1 MPIFQT
7 IRRATYL
14 FAATSVLAFIT
25 TACGQQPQ
33 ATTSVSGA
41 AAGTGGTPLAAELGQ
56 LTGHP
61 LEPALDIAYKGFN
74 RVNKE
79 IKDYTCTMRK
89 IERVDG
95 KLVGPEVMFV
105 KVRHQPFSV
114 YLNFINPENE
124 GREVIYVAGQNNGEL
139 VAHEAKGIKSLV
151 GPVSLKP
158 NSALAMAG
166 NRYPITELGMLNLCK
181 RLIEVGEQDRK
192 FGECDVKFVPNA
204 KVNGRGATCIQVTHP
219 VPRKNFRYHLARIY
233 VDDELQMPIRFESY
247 DWPREEGGKM
257 LLLEEYTYYNIKT
270 NVGLTD
276 ADFDTKNPNYKFTKR

>member
-1 MPIFQT
+1 MSIVQT

-14 FAATSVLAFIT
+14 LAATSVLALIT

-33 ATTSVSGA
+33 VTTASTGA
-41 AAGTGGTPLAAELGQ
+41 ATGAGGTPLATELGE

-61 LEPALDIAYKGFN
+61 LEPALDIAYKGRN
-74 RVNKE
+74 RVIKE
-79 IKDYTCTMRK
+79 IKDYTCTLRK

-139 VAHEAKGIKSLV
+139 IAHEAKGIKSLV

-166 NRYPITELGMLNLCK
+166 NRYPITELGMLNLCQ

-204 KVNGRGATCIQVTHP
+204 KINGRGATCIQVTHP

-257 LLLEEYTYYNIKT
+257 LLLEEYTYLNIKT

>member
-1 MPIFQT
+1 MRIIQT

-14 FAATSVLAFIT
+14 LAATCTLAFIT

-33 ATTSVSGA
+33 VTTTVAS
-41 AAGTGGTPLAAELGQ
+41 AAGAGGTPLTTELGE

-61 LEPALDIAYKGFN
+61 LEPALDIAYKG
-74 RVNKE
+74 RKHVKE
-79 IKDYTCTMRK
+79 NVRDYTATMRK

-95 KLVGPEVMFV
+95 KLVGPEVMFA
-105 KVRHQPFSV
+105 KVRHEPFSV
-114 YLNFINPENE
+114 YLNFISPDDIQ

-139 VAHEAKGIKSLV
+139 IAHEGKGIKSLI
-151 GPVSLKP
+151 PAVSLKP

-166 NRYPITELGMLNLCK
+166 NRYPITELGMLNLCE

-204 KVNGRGATCIQVTHP
+204 KINGRGATCIQVTHP

-233 VDDELQMPIRFESY
+233 VDDELKMPIRFESY
-247 DWPREEGGKM
+247 DWPREAGAKM
-257 LLLEEYTYYNIKT
+257 MLLEEYTYTNIKI